1 MGSSTSKTLVEG
13 LVAGLIG
20 YFAVALFFMAV
31 NTLSGQDPFH
41 TAAVLG
47 TVLVGN
53 VSGNAGA
60 VIAFNGL
67 HMIASLVVG
76 IVAAWLL
83 YETEL
88 HPGSWFAPF
97 FFFVAGFIFTSVFA
111 GVVASELSSAAPW
124 WAVISANAVAG
135 ALAGWYLWTRHP
147 GLGEA
152 IQHAAES

>member
-1 MGSSTSKTLVEG
+1 MGESTSRTMVQG

-20 YFAVALFFMAV
+20 YFAVALFFVVV
-31 NTLSGQDPFH
+31 NALGGQDPFH

-47 TVLVGN
+47 SVLVGN
-53 VSGNAGA
+53 ASGTAGA

-67 HMIASLVVG
+67 HMIASLIVG

-88 HPGSWFAPF
+88 HPGSWFAAF

-124 WAVISANAVAG
+124 WAVIMANAMGTAT
-135 ALAGWYLWTRHP
+135 LSQNSNW
-147 GLGEA
+147 
-152 IQHAAES
+152 